1 MDILN
6 KKILNKK
13 IIVFA
18 AHPDDTEFYAGGTIS
33 KLSKINKVY
42 LVLATNGEKGLKNKL
57 KKNIDKCKIRV
68 TEQLKA
74 VKIMGI
80 KFVDFMELKYINLNT
95 VNIRKAGEQKRNNI

>member
-6 KKILNKK
+6 RKFLNKK

-18 AHPDDTEFYAGGTIS
+18 AHPDDIEFYLGGTIA
-33 KLSKINKVY
+33 KLTKNNKIY
-42 LVLATNGEKGLKNKL
+42 YIIATNGEKGLKNKL